1 MFGYNITTV
10 KQAYI
15 LKQMITVSDLS
26 QMARTV
32 HNFDL
37 NVSFIWQF
45 GESGWNQPKLPL
57 LVTFKATSNR
67 NVSVLV
73 LRRRKATLIDLH
85 IFQIYYQYVIV
96 FQKYLHWV

>member
-57 LVTFKATSNR
+57 LFTFKIEMSLF
-67 NVSVLV
+67 SS
-73 LRRRKATLIDLH
+73 
-85 IFQIYYQYVIV
+85 YVV
-96 FQKYLHWV
+96 AKQL